1 MLSDE
6 LYNDCAAYL
15 VAEDETGAVLG
26 YAGLQVVLDE
36 GCITKIAVLPAFRRQ
51 KIAARLLQVFFDF
64 AKAHEL
70 RFITLEVR
78 ASNDAAIA
86 LYQKFGFAEVGCRK
100 NYYEKPKEDAL
111 IMTKYFEEGAAC

>member
-1 MLSDE
+1 MLADE

-86 LYQKFGFAEVGCRK
+86 LYQKFGFAEVGRRK

>member
-1 MLSDE
+1 MLADE